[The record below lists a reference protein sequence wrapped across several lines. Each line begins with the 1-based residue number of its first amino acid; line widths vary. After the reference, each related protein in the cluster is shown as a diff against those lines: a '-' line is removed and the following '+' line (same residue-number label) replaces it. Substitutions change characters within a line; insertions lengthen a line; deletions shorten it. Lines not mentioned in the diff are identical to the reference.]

1 MPKTAAPG
9 GELFI
14 IALLAL
20 AAHFGGILMVK
31 ITTLPAL
38 IGMLLVGILMQ
49 NVGWVNL
56 PEDSHLPKELRYKP
70 FSNKIIIKTPNFSIT
85 FLQIVGYSVYFHLF
99 LIL

>member
-1 MPKTAAPG
+1 MWGVLYALLPKTAAPG
-9 GELFI
+9 GELFTL
-14 IALLAL
+14 AVLAL

-56 PEDSHLPKELRYKP
+56 PDDAHLPKECR
-70 FSNKIIIKTPNFSIT
+70 
-85 FLQIVGYSVYFHLF
+85 
-99 LIL
+99 